1 MFCATKILSFD
12 KQVFKKK
19 SGMKAAIDLQTVE
32 FFLLLQP
39 ASEET
44 VVNEKMDLGNVRDE
58 NTNNLFQNKF
68 AGMKKIVTFAARFG
82 RTGSWI
88 NPAKIEKRRRKNM
101 NKKIK
106 FILFGS

>member
-1 MFCATKILSFD
+1 M
-12 KQVFKKK
+12 
-19 SGMKAAIDLQTVE
+19 QTVE
-32 FFLLLQP
+32 FFLLLHP

-44 VVNEKMDLGNVRDE
+44 VVNEKMDLGNVRKE

-68 AGMKKIVTFAARFG
+68 AGMEKIITFAARFG

-88 NPAKIEKRRRKNM
+88 NPAKIEKRRRK
-101 NKKIK
+101 KRDRKIK

>member
-1 MFCATKILSFD
+1 
-12 KQVFKKK
+12 VFKKK

-82 RTGSWI
+82 RTGSWLS
-88 NPAKIEKRRRKNM
+88 PVKLKSE
-101 NKKIK
+101 
-106 FILFGS
+106 